1 MRKTGSAYPLTII
14 IDDAGSG
21 DLLHGVVV
29 GAYRKETDQFTYG
42 IIDVKHYQEL
52 FSKKTY
58 LKQASLIIS
67 NLLNKL
73 EIKNNEKI
81 QVCQGSI
88 FDKAADELKEKYGED
103 QISRVRVTGEAQRL
117 VETSYLDEI
126 RNLGY
131 EPIEERESKRAK
143 SFFHMMRWI
152 KTNPER
158 LKFAKSG
165 WPRLKRYK
173 LFNQSKRS
181 DLIKTKC
188 NKCGKSCKVPFIPDK
203 KRTVLC
209 LDCLKN
215 RKSRRK
221 TRYQE

>member
-1 MRKTGSAYPLTII
+1 MTII

-42 IIDVKHYQEL
+42 IIDVKHYQGL
-52 FSKKTY
+52 FLKKTY
-58 LKQASLIIS
+58 LKQASLIIF

-73 EIKNNEKI
+73 EIKNNEEI
-81 QVCQGSI
+81 QICQGSI
-88 FDKAADELKEKYGED
+88 FDKAADDLKEKYGEEL
-103 QISRVRVTGEAQRL
+103 IIRVRVTGETQRL
-117 VETSYLDEI
+117 VEISYLDEI

-131 EPIEERESKRAK
+131 EPLEERETKRAK

-158 LKFAKSG
+158 LKYAKSG

-173 LFNQSKRS
+173 LFNQSKRA
-181 DLIKTKC
+181 DLIKAKC
-188 NKCGKSCKVPFIPDK
+188 NKCGKSCKVPFKPDK
-203 KRTVLC
+203 KRAVFC

-215 RKSRRK
+215 RKFRR
-221 TRYQE
+221 